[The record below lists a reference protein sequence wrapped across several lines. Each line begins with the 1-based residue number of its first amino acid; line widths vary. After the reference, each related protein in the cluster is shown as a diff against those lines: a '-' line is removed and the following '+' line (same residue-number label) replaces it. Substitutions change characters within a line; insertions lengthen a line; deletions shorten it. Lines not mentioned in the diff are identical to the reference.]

1 VQAVFRDFRGTA
13 LAPQSGSEE
22 KMMERFGKDFEPLPG
37 SAIEG
42 VPVGFRIETVLRKCG
57 IDDATVDS
65 VRRRMANVEVK
76 ELVKKFNRYAREN
89 PAVILGALCALA
101 VGGTLVAKQATR
113 KSATRR
119 TRSAKTR
126 SASTRRTKKASS
138 KRTLIEPHK
147 GDKRFVRR
155 DAKGRI
161 KESVDV
167 GRSLAADR
175 RRHSK
180 STAKSGQGDKGD
192 R

>member
-1 VQAVFRDFRGTA
+1 
-13 LAPQSGSEE
+13 
-22 KMMERFGKDFEPLPG
+22 MERFEENSERLPG
-37 SAIEG
+37 SAIETDSG
-42 VPVGFRIETVLRKCG
+42 RFRIETVLRKCG
-57 IDDATVDS
+57 IDDDTLES
-65 VRRRMANVEVK
+65 VRRRMGDVEVQ
-76 ELVKKFNRYAREN
+76 ELVKKFTRYAKEN
-89 PAVILGALCALA
+89 PAVVLGALCALA
-101 VGGTLVAKQATR
+101 VGGTVFAERAIR
-113 KSATRR
+113 KGTTERH
-119 TRSAKTR
+119 RSAKRT
-126 SASTRRTKKASS
+126 AKTSTKRASS

-147 GDKRFVRR
+147 GDKRYVRR